1 MPLTVIPLA
10 INIMI
15 GAVIWISE
23 LSITL
28 KVIITV
34 LLMAKFA
41 TYFYSALMAD
51 SDLVR
56 NIGLIVCG
64 LLNLGGIIYTAIQ
77 GIWTATIPF
86 ATLLVLLVAWRV
98 LPMIDFSRKDGKE
111 E

>member
-15 GAVIWISE
+15 GGAIWISE

-28 KVIITV
+28 KVIITI
-34 LLMAKFA
+34 LLVAKFA
-41 TYFYSALMAD
+41 TYFFSALMAD

-56 NIGLIVCG
+56 NVGLIVCG

-86 ATLLVLLVAWRV
+86 ATLLVLLVVWRV
-98 LPMIDFSRKDGKE
+98 LPTIDFSRKDGKKE
-111 E
+111 

>member
-15 GAVIWISE
+15 GGAIWISE

-34 LLMAKFA
+34 LLVAKFA

-51 SDLVR
+51 
-56 NIGLIVCG
+56 
-64 LLNLGGIIYTAIQ
+64 
-77 GIWTATIPF
+77 
-86 ATLLVLLVAWRV
+86 
-98 LPMIDFSRKDGKE
+98 
-111 E
+111 

>member
-15 GAVIWISE
+15 GGAIWISE
-23 LSITL
+23 LPTVI

-34 LLMAKFA
+34 FLVAKFF

-56 NIGLIVCG
+56 NVGLIACG
-64 LLNLGGIIYTAIQ
+64 ILNLGGIIYTAIQ

-86 ATLLVLLVAWRV
+86 ATLLVLLVVWRV
-98 LPMIDFSRKDGKE
+98 LPTIDFSRKDGKVE
-111 E
+111 

>member
-15 GAVIWISE
+15 GGAVWGSG
-23 LSITL
+23 LPTAA
-28 KVIITV
+28 KVVITV
-34 LLMAKFA
+34 LLVAKFFI
-41 TYFYSALMAD
+41 YFYSALMAD

-56 NIGLIVCG
+56 NVGLIVCG
-64 LLNLGGIIYTAIQ
+64 LLNLGGVIYTAVQ

-86 ATLLVLLVAWRV
+86 ATLLVLLIVWRV
-98 LPMIDFSRKDGKE
+98 FPTINFSRKGGKE

>member
-10 INIMI
+10 INFMI
-15 GAVIWISE
+15 DVAIWISE
-23 LSITL
+23 LSTTL
-28 KVIITV
+28 KVITI
-34 LLMAKFA
+34 LLVAKFA

-56 NIGLIVCG
+56 NVGLIICG

-86 ATLLVLLVAWRV
+86 ATLLVLLVVWRV
-98 LPMIDFSRKDGKE
+98 LPTIDFSRKDGKVE
-111 E
+111 

>member
-1 MPLTVIPLA
+1 MPLTVIPLT

-15 GAVIWISE
+15 GGAIWLSE
-23 LSITL
+23 LSTVAKI
-28 KVIITV
+28 IITV
-34 LLMAKFA
+34 LLVAKFF

-56 NIGLIVCG
+56 NVGLIVCG

-86 ATLLVLLVAWRV
+86 ATLLVLLIVWRV
-98 LPMIDFSRKDGKE
+98 LPTIDFSRKGGKE

>member
-15 GAVIWISE
+15 GGAIWISE
-23 LSITL
+23 LSTVM
-28 KVIITV
+28 KMIITV
-34 LLMAKFA
+34 ILVAKFF

-51 SDLVR
+51 SNLVR
-56 NIGLIVCG
+56 NVGLIVCG

-86 ATLLVLLVAWRV
+86 ATLLVLLIVWHV
-98 LPMIDFSRKDGKE
+98 LPARDFSRKDGKE
-111 E
+111 S

>member
-1 MPLTVIPLA
+1 MPLTVIPMA

-15 GAVIWISE
+15 GGAIWISE
-23 LSITL
+23 LSTAT

-34 LLMAKFA
+34 LLVAKFFI
-41 TYFYSALMAD
+41 YFYSALMAD

-56 NIGLIVCG
+56 NVGLIICG

-86 ATLLVLLVAWRV
+86 ATLLVLLVVWRV
-98 LPMIDFSRKDGKE
+98 LPTIDFSRKDGKKE
-111 E
+111 

>member
-15 GAVIWISE
+15 GGAIWISE
-23 LSITL
+23 LSTVT

-34 LLMAKFA
+34 ILVAKFF

-56 NIGLIVCG
+56 NIGRSYVVYSI
-64 LLNLGGIIYTAIQ
+64 
-77 GIWTATIPF
+77 
-86 ATLLVLLVAWRV
+86 
-98 LPMIDFSRKDGKE
+98 
-111 E
+111 

>member
-15 GAVIWISE
+15 GGVIWISE
-23 LSITL
+23 LSTVM

-34 LLMAKFA
+34 ILVAKFF

-56 NIGLIVCG
+56 NVGLIVCG

-86 ATLLVLLVAWRV
+86 ATLLVLLIVWRV
-98 LPMIDFSRKDGKE
+98 LPAIDFSRKGGKE

>member
-1 MPLTVIPLA
+1 MPLTTIPLA

-15 GAVIWISE
+15 GGAIWISE
-23 LSITL
+23 LPTTM

-34 LLMAKFA
+34 LLVVKFF
-41 TYFYSALMAD
+41 TYFYSVLMAD

-56 NIGLIVCG
+56 NVGLIVCG

-86 ATLLVLLVAWRV
+86 ATLLVILIVWRM
-98 LPMIDFSRKDGKE
+98 LPTMDFSRKGGKE
-111 E
+111 K

>member
-1 MPLTVIPLA
+1 MPLTVTPLA

-15 GAVIWISE
+15 GGAIWISE

-34 LLMAKFA
+34 LLVVKFA

-56 NIGLIVCG
+56 NVGLIVCG
-64 LLNLGGIIYTAIQ
+64 ILNLGGIINTAIQ

-98 LPMIDFSRKDGKE
+98 LPTIDFSRKDGNE